1 MAGFKVRQKAK
12 AYSYRKRHLALTSH
26 EQVQS
31 RRIKKFILAL
41 MVKQKQEEK
50 IQQLDSSREELF
62 ESVLK
67 VLAARYLSIVCVGEE
82 EEQEVERRPSQNRTI
97 ESFTASECKINFR
110 FHKEHLQRLMNVLR
124 FPAVVK
130 FQNRRKLRGEEVF
143 LRGLYELCSGNNQ
156 EHDHGF
162 FYKLGSRD
170 SVLL

>member
-67 VLAARYLSIVCVGEE
+67 VLAARYLSIVCVGA
-82 EEQEVERRPSQNRTI
+82 
-97 ESFTASECKINFR
+97 SFTFFPHFGCQ
-110 FHKEHLQRLMNVLR
+110 LQYHPVLSSMS
-124 FPAVVK
+124 
-130 FQNRRKLRGEEVF
+130 
-143 LRGLYELCSGNNQ
+143 Y
-156 EHDHGF
+156 
-162 FYKLGSRD
+162 
-170 SVLL
+170 